1 MHWPVCRSNPSCARD
16 YMPLPAR
23 CHDQHWR
30 GKFSLLSLGLARPNH
45 FPPTFLA
52 SLPRRSDSV
61 LGEQSTAGAEGRGE
75 PSVVS
80 QSPLLLLPLLLLPLL
95 LRRRWP
101 RRRRLPPCPVMAPAA
116 WEIPAKVVVIERVEA
131 RTIACGGAAT
141 PPSIVRCTLA
151 LVVGE
156 HQPGFSH
163 LAEACSG
170 QWVIRI
176 LVWVRSERSLAVG
189 PLQFVR

>member
-80 QSPLLLLPLLLLPLL
+80 QSPLLLLPPLLPLL
-95 LRRRWP
+95 VPL
-101 RRRRLPPCPVMAPAA
+101 
-116 WEIPAKVVVIERVEA
+116 
-131 RTIACGGAAT
+131 
-141 PPSIVRCTLA
+141 LA
-151 LVVGE
+151 LHSIHAAVAQTIVNRQLGGSWSCD
-156 HQPGFSH
+156 HRLGQNSILKADSCNSH
-163 LAEACSG
+163 LH
-170 QWVIRI
+170 
-176 LVWVRSERSLAVG
+176 
-189 PLQFVR
+189 LQIPNAAICI